1 MILLQKVTND
11 ESTNLLVTVIINLF
25 VLSMVSERLVN
36 FVKLNFQKI
45 YESNKLNEKA
55 KKIGSSVFGNFR
67 DIENDKNAEKLR
79 ERGIL
84 NWAIFCS
91 LIVAF
96 FAKADLFY
104 LINFGKLPVGVTT
117 NPFKIA
123 DGVSFIGICLTALF
137 ISLGSKF
144 WHDLL
149 DILYFYKT
157 TRQKLADDNLSDFD
171 TSDSLQE
178 FVETPYSEIYKN
190 IIAQNSNI
198 FSDPNVLYTLR
209 GATKGKKGDTPCLV
223 VHVKSKANFNIPP
236 YLKYQLP
243 KTNTLL
249 NVRVVVV
256 EDTLPKTFI
265 ITNGDGLLVH
275 QSRFIGTAC
284 LGLQNREGKKF
295 VLTCNHVLNEDS
307 LTDKGGVLQGDERL
321 PVDVFINKNQTAT
334 IGEWHYSLCN
344 YHLDIALVQLEG
356 EEFEDNPTGITNN
369 IYRLKEN
376 DKGRLPVTM
385 NGFVSELQE
394 GVIVT
399 FDTDPIPIEYAD
411 GIHEL
416 NLLIV
421 IGSKGSSGFNYQSST
436 SISQGG
442 DSGAIIFD
450 SNSKKPIGM
459 IVAGSERYSFAI
471 PLIDIFDEDIFSD
484 LTIL

>member
-1 MILLQKVTND
+1 MILLQNTND
-11 ESTNLLVTVIINLF
+11 STNLLITVVINLF

-36 FVKLNFQKI
+36 FLKLNFQKI
-45 YESNKLNEKA
+45 YETNNLNEKT
-55 KKIGSSVFGNFR
+55 KQLGNSIFGNFR
-67 DIENDKNAEKLR
+67 NIENDKNLEKLR

-91 LIVAF
+91 FIVAF

-104 LINFGKLPVGVTT
+104 LINFGKLPVGMTT
-117 NPFKIA
+117 NPFEIA
-123 DGVSFIGICLTALF
+123 NGISLIGICLTALF

-157 TRQKLADDNLSDFD
+157 ARQKLADDNLSDFD

-190 IIAQNSNI
+190 IIAQNTNI

-209 GATKGKKGDTPCLV
+209 GTTKGKNGNTPCLV
-223 VHVKSKANFNIPP
+223 VHVKSKANFNIPA

-243 KTNTLL
+243 KTNTSM

-256 EDTLPKTFI
+256 EDTLPKTFTI
-265 ITNGDGLLVH
+265 ANGDGLLIH
-275 QSRFIGTAC
+275 QSRLIGTAC
-284 LGLQNREGKKF
+284 LGLENREGKKF
-295 VLTCNHVLNEDS
+295 ILTCNHVLNDDS
-307 LTDKGGVLQGDERL
+307 LTDKGGVLQGADRL
-321 PVDVFINKNQTAT
+321 PVDVFVNKNRTAT
-334 IGEWHYSLCN
+334 IGEWHYSLCD
-344 YHLDIALVQLEG
+344 YHLDIALVQLED
-356 EEFEDNPTGITNN
+356 EEFEDAPAGISNS
-369 IYRLKEN
+369 IYRLKDN
-376 DKGRLPVTM
+376 DKGTLSVTM
-385 NGFVSELQE
+385 NGFVSGQQE
-394 GVIVT
+394 GVVVT
-399 FDTDPIPIEYAD
+399 FDTDPVPIEYAD

-421 IGSKGSSGFNYQSST
+421 IGSKGSSGFNYQSSS

-471 PLIDIFDEDIFSD
+471 PLIDIFDEDIFND